1 MTVAPNPVLIHR
13 SRLPFRYPRRSLLRW
28 YGPAANTSA
37 SSASANFNITSP
49 PLPRNASLN
58 RSGPK
63 RPSIWLKHCILFPIG
78 VFLLGLTL
86 PMSQILF
93 WDTERIRLLYFPQQ
107 AGRRPILRLGALF
120 FNHPKCIGPA
130 VLSDDDARVS
140 HGPRALQLV
149 RRNAMP
155 LSRHRKC
162 CGERHYSIIGS
173 SGGLRRI
180 VCVCSQY
187 FLVWAKMKYFGGQAT
202 RTLVIKSDTVDPDQG
217 CNQFKPEIRNE

>member
-37 SSASANFNITSP
+37 SSASANFNITSRT
-49 PLPRNASLN
+49 LPRNASLN

-107 AGRRPILRLGALF
+107 AGRRPCRESLRTLL
-120 FNHPKCIGPA
+120 K
-130 VLSDDDARVS
+130 
-140 HGPRALQLV
+140 
-149 RRNAMP
+149 
-155 LSRHRKC
+155 
-162 CGERHYSIIGS
+162 
-173 SGGLRRI
+173 LRRP
-180 VCVCSQY
+180 
-187 FLVWAKMKYFGGQAT
+187 KAT
-202 RTLVIKSDTVDPDQG
+202 STEAISSFSFYLPRL
-217 CNQFKPEIRNE
+217 

>member
-37 SSASANFNITSP
+37 SSASANFNITSRT
-49 PLPRNASLN
+49 LPRNASLN

-107 AGRRPILRLGALF
+107 AGRR
-120 FNHPKCIGPA
+120 
-130 VLSDDDARVS
+130 
-140 HGPRALQLV
+140 Q
-149 RRNAMP
+149 P
-155 LSRHRKC
+155 LI
-162 CGERHYSIIGS
+162 EISIE
-173 SGGLRRI
+173 
-180 VCVCSQY
+180 QY
-187 FLVWAKMKYFGGQAT
+187 ESLLKYA
-202 RTLVIKSDTVDPDQG
+202 SDTSPLYSRLKNAVKTESNTIAML
-217 CNQFKPEIRNE
+217 C

>member
-1 MTVAPNPVLIHR
+1 SLSCSPLALSLARGNSMTVAPNPVLIHR

-37 SSASANFNITSP
+37 SSASANFHITSRT
-49 PLPRNASLN
+49 LPRNASLN

-107 AGRRPILRLGALF
+107 AGRRRNPPAASLF
-120 FNHPKCIGPA
+120 ERKRPC
-130 VLSDDDARVS
+130 
-140 HGPRALQLV
+140 
-149 RRNAMP
+149 
-155 LSRHRKC
+155 HRS
-162 CGERHYSIIGS
+162 E
-173 SGGLRRI
+173 
-180 VCVCSQY
+180 
-187 FLVWAKMKYFGGQAT
+187 
-202 RTLVIKSDTVDPDQG
+202 
-217 CNQFKPEIRNE
+217 

>member
-37 SSASANFNITSP
+37 SSASANFNITSRT
-49 PLPRNASLN
+49 LPRNASLN

-107 AGRRPILRLGALF
+107 AGRRRFPILEKKQPNQRQ
-120 FNHPKCIGPA
+120 
-130 VLSDDDARVS
+130 R
-140 HGPRALQLV
+140 QL
-149 RRNAMP
+149 
-155 LSRHRKC
+155 
-162 CGERHYSIIGS
+162 ER
-173 SGGLRRI
+173 
-180 VCVCSQY
+180 
-187 FLVWAKMKYFGGQAT
+187 
-202 RTLVIKSDTVDPDQG
+202 
-217 CNQFKPEIRNE
+217 

>member
-37 SSASANFNITSP
+37 SSASANFNITSRTLP
-49 PLPRNASLN
+49 PNASLN

-63 RPSIWLKHCILFPIG
+63 SPSIWLKHCILFPIG

-107 AGRRPILRLGALF
+107 AGRRRG
-120 FNHPKCIGPA
+120 
-130 VLSDDDARVS
+130 
-140 HGPRALQLV
+140 
-149 RRNAMP
+149 
-155 LSRHRKC
+155 
-162 CGERHYSIIGS
+162 GS
-173 SGGLRRI
+173 T
-180 VCVCSQY
+180 SQ
-187 FLVWAKMKYFGGQAT
+187 
-202 RTLVIKSDTVDPDQG
+202 TVYP
-217 CNQFKPEIRNE
+217 

>member
-37 SSASANFNITSP
+37 SSASANFNITSRT
-49 PLPRNASLN
+49 LPRNASLN

-93 WDTERIRLLYFPQQ
+93 WDTERIRLLYFQQQ
-107 AGRRPILRLGALF
+107 AGRR
-120 FNHPKCIGPA
+120 
-130 VLSDDDARVS
+130 
-140 HGPRALQLV
+140 
-149 RRNAMP
+149 
-155 LSRHRKC
+155 LSRCHHHAYINPLWSASYFHSQITLSACR
-162 CGERHYSIIGS
+162 
-173 SGGLRRI
+173 
-180 VCVCSQY
+180 VC
-187 FLVWAKMKYFGGQAT
+187 LKYTKGF
-202 RTLVIKSDTVDPDQG
+202 RLTV
-217 CNQFKPEIRNE
+217 

>member
-37 SSASANFNITSP
+37 SSASANFNITSRT
-49 PLPRNASLN
+49 LPRNASLN

-107 AGRRPILRLGALF
+107 AGRRQRQSERMKIEPLDADCISFQTVVYVCFYLLSQRLIEQ
-120 FNHPKCIGPA
+120 IGRYKTKQQ
-130 VLSDDDARVS
+130 D
-140 HGPRALQLV
+140 Q
-149 RRNAMP
+149 RN
-155 LSRHRKC
+155 
-162 CGERHYSIIGS
+162 
-173 SGGLRRI
+173 
-180 VCVCSQY
+180 
-187 FLVWAKMKYFGGQAT
+187 
-202 RTLVIKSDTVDPDQG
+202 
-217 CNQFKPEIRNE
+217 

>member
-37 SSASANFNITSP
+37 SSASANFNITSRT
-49 PLPRNASLN
+49 LPRNASLN

-107 AGRRPILRLGALF
+107 AGRRLAVRLEDYIRLLVKESRCAL
-120 FNHPKCIGPA
+120 PGPPQF
-130 VLSDDDARVS
+130 ARQLQS
-140 HGPRALQLV
+140 PRSVRGLQTFRARPALDKV
-149 RRNAMP
+149 
-155 LSRHRKC
+155 
-162 CGERHYSIIGS
+162 
-173 SGGLRRI
+173 
-180 VCVCSQY
+180 
-187 FLVWAKMKYFGGQAT
+187 
-202 RTLVIKSDTVDPDQG
+202 
-217 CNQFKPEIRNE
+217 

>member
-37 SSASANFNITSP
+37 SSASANFNITSRT
-49 PLPRNASLN
+49 LPRNASLN

-107 AGRRPILRLGALF
+107 AGRRQLIPLDVAQGVNYLKNTQHMSRIILYGNSGGGVTMSFYQAVAENGPSVCQGPRKLVECSSSGSGSVAGLTPADGIILSDGHPGNPILRL
-120 FNHPKCIGPA
+120 
-130 VLSDDDARVS
+130 R
-140 HGPRALQLV
+140 
-149 RRNAMP
+149 
-155 LSRHRKC
+155 
-162 CGERHYSIIGS
+162 SI
-173 SGGLRRI
+173 
-180 VCVCSQY
+180 
-187 FLVWAKMKYFGGQAT
+187 
-202 RTLVIKSDTVDPDQG
+202 
-217 CNQFKPEIRNE
+217 

>member
-37 SSASANFNITSP
+37 SSASANFNITSRT
-49 PLPRNASLN
+49 LPRNASLN

-93 WDTERIRLLYFPQQ
+93 WDTERIRRLYFPQQ
-107 AGRRPILRLGALF
+107 EGR
-120 FNHPKCIGPA
+120 
-130 VLSDDDARVS
+130 
-140 HGPRALQLV
+140 
-149 RRNAMP
+149 
-155 LSRHRKC
+155 
-162 CGERHYSIIGS
+162 
-173 SGGLRRI
+173 
-180 VCVCSQY
+180 SQY
-187 FLVWAKMKYFGGQAT
+187 LVLIFLNGLSSCLWTTHDAICEIQAP
-202 RTLVIKSDTVDPDQG
+202 LL
-217 CNQFKPEIRNE
+217 

>member
-37 SSASANFNITSP
+37 SSASANFNITSRT
-49 PLPRNASLN
+49 LPRNASLN

-107 AGRRPILRLGALF
+107 AGRRHVSWRTLNILRLSNTLR
-120 FNHPKCIGPA
+120 
-130 VLSDDDARVS
+130 VLWRVVKTFGRVNIRHIVLYPTNNTNPSGRCNPFVWELAR
-140 HGPRALQLV
+140 
-149 RRNAMP
+149 
-155 LSRHRKC
+155 
-162 CGERHYSIIGS
+162 
-173 SGGLRRI
+173 GLL
-180 VCVCSQY
+180 CV
-187 FLVWAKMKYFGGQAT
+187 L
-202 RTLVIKSDTVDPDQG
+202 
-217 CNQFKPEIRNE
+217 

>member
-37 SSASANFNITSP
+37 SSASANFNITSRT
-49 PLPRNASLN
+49 LPRNASLN

-107 AGRRPILRLGALF
+107 AGRRRGGQILILLSPMARRPRVFAPALPCYRARQSTTKTF
-120 FNHPKCIGPA
+120 RG
-130 VLSDDDARVS
+130 DDDYKAYLDRWESATRVS
-140 HGPRALQLV
+140 RALSCFIP
-149 RRNAMP
+149 A
-155 LSRHRKC
+155 
-162 CGERHYSIIGS
+162 
-173 SGGLRRI
+173 
-180 VCVCSQY
+180 
-187 FLVWAKMKYFGGQAT
+187 
-202 RTLVIKSDTVDPDQG
+202 
-217 CNQFKPEIRNE
+217 

>member
-37 SSASANFNITSP
+37 SSASANFNITSRT
-49 PLPRNASLN
+49 LPRNASLN

-107 AGRRPILRLGALF
+107 AGRRLKNHEVTVLTLGDSRLTAEAEKEKAIVKDSRICPF
-120 FNHPKCIGPA
+120 SGP
-130 VLSDDDARVS
+130 S
-140 HGPRALQLV
+140 
-149 RRNAMP
+149 
-155 LSRHRKC
+155 
-162 CGERHYSIIGS
+162 
-173 SGGLRRI
+173 
-180 VCVCSQY
+180 
-187 FLVWAKMKYFGGQAT
+187 
-202 RTLVIKSDTVDPDQG
+202 
-217 CNQFKPEIRNE
+217 

>member
-37 SSASANFNITSP
+37 SSASANFNITSRT
-49 PLPRNASLN
+49 LPRNASLN

-107 AGRRPILRLGALF
+107 AGRRRIA
-120 FNHPKCIGPA
+120 HPMSRNCFGRTHSSPKHAEGPYLTIGF
-130 VLSDDDARVS
+130 LLTFIFSVS
-140 HGPRALQLV
+140 HQWTEIRSVRALD
-149 RRNAMP
+149 R
-155 LSRHRKC
+155 
-162 CGERHYSIIGS
+162 
-173 SGGLRRI
+173 
-180 VCVCSQY
+180 
-187 FLVWAKMKYFGGQAT
+187 
-202 RTLVIKSDTVDPDQG
+202 DPNDG
-217 CNQFKPEIRNE
+217 RDSAH

>member
-37 SSASANFNITSP
+37 SSASANFNITSRT
-49 PLPRNASLN
+49 LPRNASLN

-107 AGRRPILRLGALF
+107 AGRRPRWRSAQEQAFSDEHVSTCLRDHVA
-120 FNHPKCIGPA
+120 I
-130 VLSDDDARVS
+130 
-140 HGPRALQLV
+140 
-149 RRNAMP
+149 
-155 LSRHRKC
+155 
-162 CGERHYSIIGS
+162 
-173 SGGLRRI
+173 
-180 VCVCSQY
+180 
-187 FLVWAKMKYFGGQAT
+187 
-202 RTLVIKSDTVDPDQG
+202 LVIPRHTGVAVKGNIMTERITAWVVTALLLTCPGLSTGQTLPVLNLG
-217 CNQFKPEIRNE
+217 F

>member
-37 SSASANFNITSP
+37 SSASANFNITSRT
-49 PLPRNASLN
+49 LPRNASLN

-107 AGRRPILRLGALF
+107 AGRRPY
-120 FNHPKCIGPA
+120 K
-130 VLSDDDARVS
+130 S
-140 HGPRALQLV
+140 PRS
-149 RRNAMP
+149 NDFIT
-155 LSRHRKC
+155 SRAT
-162 CGERHYSIIGS
+162 
-173 SGGLRRI
+173 LAA
-180 VCVCSQY
+180 
-187 FLVWAKMKYFGGQAT
+187 FAWFGDLLAP
-202 RTLVIKSDTVDPDQG
+202 IA
-217 CNQFKPEIRNE
+217 

>member
-37 SSASANFNITSP
+37 SSASANFNITSRT
-49 PLPRNASLN
+49 LPRNASLN

-107 AGRRPILRLGALF
+107 AGRLSYRLNAALHIAFPISRQGRHTEVVISELNTWPVGTPVNASPASLRIQA
-120 FNHPKCIGPA
+120 HD
-130 VLSDDDARVS
+130 S
-140 HGPRALQLV
+140 GPRSCAT
-149 RRNAMP
+149 P
-155 LSRHRKC
+155 
-162 CGERHYSIIGS
+162 
-173 SGGLRRI
+173 
-180 VCVCSQY
+180 
-187 FLVWAKMKYFGGQAT
+187 FLFG
-202 RTLVIKSDTVDPDQG
+202 
-217 CNQFKPEIRNE
+217 

>member
-37 SSASANFNITSP
+37 SSASANFNITSRT
-49 PLPRNASLN
+49 LPRNASLN

-93 WDTERIRLLYFPQQ
+93 WDTDRIRRLYFPHQ
-107 AGRRPILRLGALF
+107 AGRRHRFCFLNLLLSCLLGEAPITKNLNLRQLLDLF
-120 FNHPKCIGPA
+120 F
-130 VLSDDDARVS
+130 VLEPEAGHVFIL
-140 HGPRALQLV
+140 LQ
-149 RRNAMP
+149 
-155 LSRHRKC
+155 
-162 CGERHYSIIGS
+162 Y
-173 SGGLRRI
+173 
-180 VCVCSQY
+180 
-187 FLVWAKMKYFGGQAT
+187 
-202 RTLVIKSDTVDPDQG
+202 
-217 CNQFKPEIRNE
+217 